1 MKKRLLIMMTLLVA
15 MVTGAW
21 AAKAST
27 YYLSGT
33 IADWGINE
41 NYEFVEVETGLYKCT
56 GVVLTTSDLIKAV
69 MSNKKGTAI
78 SSWYPDGMDNNQTV
92 TEDGTYTVYFRPA
105 GDGTEADGYIYIPYG
120 SDADAHGCTNGGYMF
135 KFEKTNAQP
144 KEYTDEE
151 WEIIWQEYAYND
163 ELGYIY
169 SPDATTFKV
178 WEPMASSVSLKKY
191 ATGSDIEVGAQ
202 DLGTTAMEKL
212 MDGDKWT
219 GVWTTTVEGNI
230 KGEYYTYI
238 VDGEEIADPWSVTTG
253 FEGKR
258 SMVCDMNDTNPES
271 WSSDIHV
278 FYEHGNAITYVDV
291 PTFSAD
297 PMSGVS
303 ESNMGKYLALTEN
316 GTTYGNEGM
325 VPTCMSALKED
336 GTKAVVIDI
345 DAPQTMPDNAYV
357 SNPYDGNSTVNDFK
371 QVAQAV
377 HNTFDMSLFVR
388 FDFSAT
394 PVHKPMTKDFV
405 VKTCLYWVDEYHA
418 DGIVLATDLDAET
431 KAAVREALDAIDTRI
446 ILATDDEITDMQTG
460 IEGVKADGITKGKGI
475 YTIDGRRLNGKPAQ
489 KGIYINGGK
498 KIAVQ

>member
-1 MKKRLLIMMTLLVA
+1 MEQPEGTTGDILVV
-15 MVTGAW
+15 VTDEKW
-21 AAKAST
+21 NNKNVCEVT
-27 YYLSGT
+27 T
-33 IADWGINE
+33 IDHLAEYVD
-41 NYEFVEVETGLYKCT
+41 V
-56 GVVLTTSDLIKAV
+56 
-69 MSNKKGTAI
+69 
-78 SSWYPDGMDNNQTV
+78 
-92 TEDGTYTVYFRPA
+92 
-105 GDGTEADGYIYIPYG
+105 
-120 SDADAHGCTNGGYMF
+120 
-135 KFEKTNAQP
+135 QP

-178 WEPMASSVSLKKY
+178 WEPMASSVSLKRY

-219 GVWTTTVEGNI
+219 GVWTTTIEGNI
-230 KGEYYTYI
+230 KGSYYTYI

-258 SMVCDMNDTNPES
+258 SMVCDMNDTNPKS

-278 FYEHGNAITYVDV
+278 FYEHGNTITYVDV

-303 ESNMGKYLALTEN
+303 DANRGKYLALTEN

-325 VPTCMSALKED
+325 VPTCMFALKED

-475 YTIDGRRLNGKPAQ
+475 YTIDGRRLNGMPTQ
-489 KGIYINGGK
+489 KGIYISGGK

>member
-21 AAKAST
+21 AKTIYVYPKAWDMTGNKIALYSWNPSMFDDLQADNT
-27 YYLSGT
+27 YPGCYK
-33 IADWGINE
+33 I
-41 NYEFVEVETGLYKCT
+41 EVDNSMST
-56 GVVLTTSDLIKAV
+56 GVFVLLLETAV
-69 MSNKKGTAI
+69 NSFDNKLDQAL
-78 SSWYPDGMDNNQTV
+78 
-92 TEDGTYTVYFRPA
+92 
-105 GDGTEADGYIYIPYG
+105 
-120 SDADAHGCTNGGYMF
+120 DADLEQPEGTTGDILVVVTD
-135 KFEKTNAQP
+135 EKWNNKNVCEVTTIDHLAEYVDVQP

-325 VPTCMSALKED
+325 VPTCMFALKED

>member
-1 MKKRLLIMMTLLVA
+1 MKRLLSIVTIVLCSILPSVAEQINVADFSLAQGDSATVEITLSNVYSDLVA
-15 MVTGAW
+15 FQMDLTLPEGIGIE
-21 AAKAST
+21 KAECR
-27 YYLSGT
+27 LSSR
-33 IADWGINE
+33 I
-41 NYEFVEVETGLYKCT
+41 
-56 GVVLTTSDLIKAV
+56 
-69 MSNKKGTAI
+69 
-78 SSWYPDGMDNNQTV
+78 
-92 TEDGTYTVYFRPA
+92 
-105 GDGTEADGYIYIPYG
+105 
-120 SDADAHGCTNGGYMF
+120 
-135 KFEKTNAQP
+135 
-144 KEYTDEE
+144 TDEE
-151 WEIIWQEYAYND
+151 QELVIGKLETGGFRLISSSMALVPFSGTDGTLLTLKLTATEDCVGGQATMSNIRFSTSNSEKVILND
-163 ELGYIY
+163 VAFGIRILH
-169 SPDATTFKV
+169 
-178 WEPMASSVSLKKY
+178 KY
-191 ATGSDIEVGAQ
+191 
-202 DLGTTAMEKL
+202 KL
-212 MDGDKWT
+212 
-219 GVWTTTVEGNI
+219 
-230 KGEYYTYI
+230 TYI

-325 VPTCMSALKED
+325 VPTCMFALKED

-405 VKTCLYWVDEYHA
+405 VKTSLYWVDEYHA

-475 YTIDGRRLNGKPAQ
+475 YTIDGRHLNGKPAQ